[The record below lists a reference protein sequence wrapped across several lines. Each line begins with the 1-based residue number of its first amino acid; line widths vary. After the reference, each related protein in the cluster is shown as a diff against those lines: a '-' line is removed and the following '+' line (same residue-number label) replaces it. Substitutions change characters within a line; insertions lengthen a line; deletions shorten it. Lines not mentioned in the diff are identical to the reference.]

1 MLSGSFGKASRAVKA
16 AHKEKGP
23 HDSSFQI
30 QVKVDGSTVMLD
42 ADAAWTA
49 AVVKGGAAAQDKAAP
64 VTATT
69 RSRAPASYSATMVRP
84 PSRCSAWVQAYLLEV
99 RDRLPGGMPLSA
111 IDEASRVHAMRL
123 HEDKCRELG
132 REHGGASPVAGATD
146 GNATAALLPAA
157 RGDTGGCSP
166 GTQSLRDQLD
176 RAGAVE
182 VGKSPTATTWR
193 AELPV

>member
-1 MLSGSFGKASRAVKA
+1 
-16 AHKEKGP
+16 
-23 HDSSFQI
+23 
-30 QVKVDGSTVMLD
+30 
-42 ADAAWTA
+42 
-49 AVVKGGAAAQDKAAP
+49 
-64 VTATT
+64 
-69 RSRAPASYSATMVRP
+69 MVRP

-176 RAGAVE
+176 RAGA
-182 VGKSPTATTWR
+182 GSWQIADR
-193 AELPV
+193 YYMAS